1 MGGFMTLETALED
14 DDVVVVGRHRQRE
27 AVENGV

>member
-1 MGGFMTLETALED
+1 MGGFMTLENAPEED
-14 DDVVVVGRHRQRE
+14 DVVVGRHRQRE